1 MFLIIIF
8 RCVFSCSFCELYEFY
23 WVVYC
28 PFYCPFHCPFCPDK
42 RPGSAGKTRSGGPGS
57 GQEGRWMA
65 VGDGGDRNDGEL
77 SEIARKRIEKYE
89 GKSEEQQRTE
99 AEILVRYAKTHISLM
114 NSVSVAAEEQRQRA
128 LDEIEEAVDIVAAMP
143 DQQSPT
149 EAADEKLV

>member
-1 MFLIIIF
+1 
-8 RCVFSCSFCELYEFY
+8 
-23 WVVYC
+23 
-28 PFYCPFHCPFCPDK
+28 
-42 RPGSAGKTRSGGPGS
+42 
-57 GQEGRWMA
+57 MA